1 MPVFGSICAP
11 SGAPTAVAK
20 VVPCGAGLV
29 SSVSGVRGS
38 SNRGAGVEAGTPTFA
53 FVSA

>member
-29 SSVSGVRGS
+29 SVSGVRGS
-38 SNRGAGVEAGTPTFA
+38 SNSGAGVEAGAPTFA